1 MKAGDKLLEET
12 KYDDAIKMYEEAL
25 GFDKWKDLYGSTIL
39 SSLAYVQALKGN
51 MVMAKHFNTEY

>member
-1 MKAGDKLLEET
+1 MLEEA

-39 SSLAYVQALKGN
+39 SSLGKFQKSSKLKL
-51 MVMAKHFNTEY
+51 F